1 MSKKTEELRE
11 KFDKEF
17 GTFTLANGMDKVDD
31 EGIWKFIVKALEAK
45 ENEVIERIEKMMPDD
60 KEVNFEENNE
70 AGIKRKVLFEILSFL
85 KKGKE

>member
-1 MSKKTEELRE
+1 
-11 KFDKEF
+11 
-17 GTFTLANGMDKVDD
+17 
-31 EGIWKFIVKALEAK
+31 
-45 ENEVIERIEKMMPDD
+45 MMPDN